1 MALAGL
7 LPLLSSGVARADPID
22 VRAFGV
28 FLGYAWGNEPGFEWG
43 FESIAT
49 HYFEDTAS
57 CSSKQRAGF
66 GPVLRLT
73 MIGNSR
79 LELTGALHAGGEST
93 RSVLA
98 FDGEVGGTLAFGK
111 AGLQGSLHT
120 GASFET
126 LVFNMYARQRWAM
139 SSYSM
144 GGGVRYLPTFGELGM
159 CSDGRPF
166 RGGDGQARTA
176 QLWGAK
182 APTAPSP
189 EARRWAR
196 RAAEECASVPAF
208 LQLAHELLELDAPDA
223 LVARALD
230 AAEEELGHTWA
241 ANHLASRFAG
251 TPLVAAPPRFSP
263 RAALPRQR
271 ALSRL
276 ARESWADGWLN
287 EGVAA
292 RVAAAEADAS
302 GDAEEAAV
310 CARVA
315 REEAGHAELAF
326 DVLRWLSREAPEAVA
341 AAVAAAHEP
350 LTLPSD
356 SPLGAGALGE
366 LAHEHARTSR
376 ARLAEL
382 T

>member
-1 MALAGL
+1 
-7 LPLLSSGVARADPID
+7 LLSSGVARADPID

-28 FLGYAWGNEPGFEWG
+28 FFGYAWGKEPGVEWG
-43 FESIAT
+43 FETIAT
-49 HYFEDTAS
+49 HYFEDVGRCGS
-57 CSSKQRAGF
+57 QQRAGY

-73 MIGNSR
+73 MIGKSR

-126 LVFNMYARQRWAM
+126 LVFNMYARQRWLM

-144 GGGVRYLPTFGELGM
+144 GGGVRYLPTFGELGI

-166 RGGDGQARTA
+166 RAGDGQAQTA
-176 QLWGAK
+176 QLLGAQTSG
-182 APTAPSP
+182 TASP

-208 LQLAHELLELDAPDA
+208 LQLAHELLGLDAPIA

-241 ANHLASRFAG
+241 ASRLASRFGG
-251 TPLVAAPPRFSP
+251 TTLVATPPRFSP
-263 RAALPRQR
+263 RAALPRPR
-271 ALSRL
+271 ALERL

-287 EGVAA
+287 EGLAA
-292 RVAAAEADAS
+292 RIAAAEADAS
-302 GDAEEAAV
+302 HDAEETAV
-310 CARVA
+310 CARIA

-326 DVLRWLSREAPEAVA
+326 DVLRWLSREAPEVIGAALA
-341 AAVAAAHEP
+341 AANEP
-350 LTLPSD
+350 LTASLD
-356 SPLGAGALGE
+356 SQLGDGALRE
-366 LAHEHARTSR
+366 LAHDHARSSR